1 VSGNIPP
8 DLVPLSLS
16 VFSQSS
22 NQRHTSRTLKSAKP
36 NLPPS
41 TAAATA
47 HPPTNTSGS
56 KFRAASESP
65 RGSAPPPLSP
75 CPPVLRLGFRPRIA
89 IAGVPEEEVGSARH
103 RSTPG
108 VSVPASFLRLGF
120 SFGFGSF
127 SWEGPAA
134 SGVWIDRSGLSLRNA
149 ELVRRRLLGFCGRIS
164 RGSAEGCLKRE
175 PRVVLRLLRP
185 QFGVSSAAMPRD
197 LVSV

>member
-1 VSGNIPP
+1 VSVSGNIPP

-65 RGSAPPPLSP
+65 RGSAPLPPPPPLTLPARAPPRVSP
-75 CPPVLRLGFRPRIA
+75 PHRHCRSPRGGGGFRPPPLDPRRICSCEFLA
-89 IAGVPEEEVGSARH
+89 AGFFLWLWELQLG
-103 RSTPG
+103 RSCRLRGLDRPLWA
-108 VSVPASFLRLGF
+108 VSPQCRA
-120 SFGFGSF
+120 
-127 SWEGPAA
+127 GPAKIA
-134 SGVWIDRSGLSLRNA
+134 R
-149 ELVRRRLLGFCGRIS
+149 
-164 RGSAEGCLKRE
+164 
-175 PRVVLRLLRP
+175 VLRADFAGER
-185 QFGVSSAAMPRD
+185 
-197 LVSV
+197 